1 MGPVSQ
7 RSTRDASAVRG
18 SSWPNVQTLPG
29 PERGWDENYHL
40 VHYTFSFFRAVIM
53 ILDDIRLRS

>member
-40 VHYTFSFFRAVIM
+40 VHYTLSFFKEQ
-53 ILDDIRLRS
+53 